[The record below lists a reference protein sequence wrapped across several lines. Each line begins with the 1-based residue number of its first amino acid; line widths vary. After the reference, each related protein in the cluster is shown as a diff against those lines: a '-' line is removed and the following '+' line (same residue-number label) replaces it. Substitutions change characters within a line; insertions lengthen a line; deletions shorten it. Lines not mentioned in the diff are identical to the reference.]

1 MSSTV
6 LFSFR
11 SWWPIFL
18 AVLLVSSPLYAS
30 AEGDCFTSD
39 GKEVKLSAKC
49 TKANTTIKVS
59 SKDQVLGFQ
68 LIHVDGGNVN
78 AESITL
84 TVGGCVIQG
93 AVSYGGARDSFQLD
107 DTANPKFPARAKATS
122 SGVIFENP
130 KYSVPS
136 CTPKFVAD
144 GDGNLVNITYEGKAE
159 LPNLQI
165 TFSSSQLY
173 VPPEEKVDWS
183 TGGWRLWTVIAAVIA
198 VVLIILSIIT
208 FFVIKRCKN
217 KNQKTDAKK
226 TTKKK
231 SPTTKSASTKKNNT
245 KKAKKS
251 DEKKAKKSN
260 EKKAEAKEPYIEDWI
275 QIYRWPKKFTEN
287 EKNYLRA
294 HLQGPSAPVRKLFEV
309 QPMEDVEHE
318 ALNEW
323 VREHLNLLERWDD
336 LSYGKKRQVQAD
348 NDMFKLMSA
357 ALRQLHVEDQNL
369 YEG

>member
-18 AVLLVSSPLYAS
+18 AVLLISGPLYAS

-39 GKEVKLSAKC
+39 DKEVKLSAKC

-59 SKDQVLGFQ
+59 NKDQVLDFQ
-68 LIHVDGGNVN
+68 LVHVDGGKSIPK
-78 AESITL
+78 AITL
-84 TVGGCVIQG
+84 NIGGCEIQG
-93 AVSYGGARDSFQLD
+93 DVTYGGARNSFQLAS
-107 DTANPKFPARAKATS
+107 TVPPSNFPARAKATP
-122 SGVIFENP
+122 SGVTFENP
-130 KYSVPS
+130 TYSVPS

-144 GDGNLVNITYEGKAE
+144 GDGHLVNITYEGKAE

-183 TGGWRLWTVIAAVIA
+183 TSGWRLWTVIAAVVA

-251 DEKKAKKSN
+251 DEKKS
-260 EKKAEAKEPYIEDWI
+260 EEE
-275 QIYRWPKKFTEN
+275 
-287 EKNYLRA
+287 
-294 HLQGPSAPVRKLFEV
+294 
-309 QPMEDVEHE
+309 
-318 ALNEW
+318 
-323 VREHLNLLERWDD
+323 
-336 LSYGKKRQVQAD
+336 
-348 NDMFKLMSA
+348 
-357 ALRQLHVEDQNL
+357 
-369 YEG
+369 